1 MVRAFAF
8 NFTAKYLQEPEVYP
22 LFLIQIE
29 MCFRK
34 ILHFIF
40 Y

>member
-22 LFLIQIE
+22 F
-29 MCFRK
+29 FNPNRNV
-34 ILHFIF
+34 F
-40 Y
+40 